1 MSGERRAAPTTADV
15 ARVRW
20 RCRRGM
26 HELDGV
32 LESFAERALATLGAD
47 DFALFERILD
57 LPDPDLVA
65 YLLGRSAPADPDTA
79 RLVERIRSSHR
90 PAT

>member
-1 MSGERRAAPTTADV
+1 MSAERRADPTSADL

-20 RCRRGM
+20 RCRRGL

-32 LESFAERALATLGAD
+32 LESFARDALATLDPD

-57 LPDPDLVA
+57 LPDPELAA
-65 YLLGRSAPADPDTA
+65 YLVGRSAPADPDIA
-79 RLVERIRSSHR
+79 RLIERIRSSHR

>member
-1 MSGERRAAPTTADV
+1 MGAERRAAPTSADL
-15 ARVRW
+15 ARLRW

-32 LESFAERALATLGAD
+32 LESFEQSALATLDAD

-57 LPDPDLVA
+57 LPDPELVA
-65 YLLGRSAPADPDTA
+65 YLLGRSAPADPDIA
-79 RLVERIRSSHR
+79 RLLERIRSSHR

>member
-1 MSGERRAAPTTADV
+1 MSTALGAAPTSVDV
-15 ARVRW
+15 ARLRW

-32 LESFAERALATLGAD
+32 LESFARAGLATLDAA
-47 DFALFERILD
+47 DFARFERILD
-57 LPDPDLVA
+57 LPDPELVA
-65 YLLGRSAPADPDTA
+65 YLTGRSAPADPDIA

-90 PAT
+90 PAS

>member
-1 MSGERRAAPTTADV
+1 MSAEPRAEPTSAEL
-15 ARVRW
+15 ARLRW

-32 LESFAERALATLGAD
+32 LESFARTALTTLDAA
-47 DFALFERILD
+47 DFARFEWILD

-65 YLLGRSAPADPDTA
+65 YLLGRSVPADPNIA

-90 PAT
+90 PAS

>member
-1 MSGERRAAPTTADV
+1 MSAEPTRADV
-15 ARVRW
+15 ARLRW

-32 LESFAERALATLGAD
+32 LESFAQSALATLRAD

-57 LPDPDLVA
+57 LPDPELVA
-65 YLLGRSAPADPDTA
+65 YLLGRSAPADPDIA
-79 RLVERIRSSHR
+79 RFVERIRSSHR

>member
-1 MSGERRAAPTTADV
+1 MSAERRVAPTSADLS
-15 ARVRW
+15 RLRW
-20 RCRRGM
+20 RCRRGL

-32 LESFAERALATLGAD
+32 LESFAQRALPTLDAD

-57 LPDPDLVA
+57 LPDPELA
-65 YLLGRSAPADPDTA
+65 GYLLGRSAPADPDLA
-79 RLVERIRSSHR
+79 RLLERIRSSHR

>member
-1 MSGERRAAPTTADV
+1 MSAERRAEPTSAEL
-15 ARVRW
+15 ARLRW

-32 LESFAERALATLGAD
+32 LESFARNALPTLDAD

-57 LPDPDLVA
+57 LPDPELVA
-65 YLLGRSAPADPDTA
+65 YLLGRSAPADPDIA
-79 RLVERIRSSHR
+79 RLLERIRSSHR

>member
-1 MSGERRAAPTTADV
+1 MSAERRARPTSADL

-20 RCRRGM
+20 RCRRGL

-32 LESFAERALATLGAD
+32 LDSFVQDALATLDAD

-57 LPDPDLVA
+57 LPDPELAA
-65 YLLGRSAPADPDTA
+65 YLVGRSAPLDPDIA
-79 RLVERIRSSHR
+79 RLIERIRSSHR